1 MALLEKLLSDIK
13 AAMKAGDRE
22 KLGTLRFLH
31 AKIKDEAINRGD
43 RKDITDE
50 GFIAVCAANIK
61 SRQDSVEQYRKG
73 GREDLAAK
81 EEKEIAVIRAYMPSA
96 LSASE
101 LEQLVREAVAE
112 SGAKEPKDMG
122 SVMKILMP
130 KIKGRADGA
139 AVSGAVKKLLA
150 PPPPPPPPPPAAG

>member
-1 MALLEKLLSDIK
+1 
-13 AAMKAGDRE
+13 
-22 KLGTLRFLH
+22 
-31 AKIKDEAINRGD
+31 
-43 RKDITDE
+43 
-50 GFIAVCAANIK
+50 
-61 SRQDSVEQYRKG
+61 
-73 GREDLAAK
+73 
-81 EEKEIAVIRAYMPSA
+81 MPSA

-130 KIKGRADGA
+130 KVKGRADGS

-150 PPPPPPPPPPAAG
+150 PPPPPPPPVAG